1 MAFDQSHMA
10 WVPGE
15 YLTWWELWSTSKQML
30 WLWAGHEEALLGSL
44 EKGISNLPSVFDLVL
59 FNISQIAGEKQ
70 YEGQY

>member
-1 MAFDQSHMA
+1 
-10 WVPGE
+10 
-15 YLTWWELWSTSKQML
+15 ML